1 MPKRVVSV
9 SIGSSKRN
17 ARAEIEVL
25 GETFILERIGTD
37 GSFEKAIQLIQ
48 ELDGKV
54 DAFGLGGLDLY
65 LYAAGRRYA
74 IRDALKL
81 ARAAKK
87 TPVVDGSGLKHTLE
101 RRVVQQLDETIGWRG
116 RRVLMT
122 AGVDRFGMAEAFWEA
137 KADVLYGD
145 FIFALGLPIP
155 LRTLTSLQLLA
166 RVLLP
171 VFTQLPF
178 KWLYPTGSKQEKRVQ
193 DWRRRYYDWAE
204 VVAGD
209 FLYIKRFMPDEMHG
223 KIILANTTTKEDV
236 EELRAKGVK
245 ALITT
250 TPRLNGRS
258 FGTNVMEAF
267 FVALA
272 ERFPLSEADYLHYIE
287 ALGLKP
293 EITELNP

>member
-1 MPKRVVSV
+1 M
-9 SIGSSKRN
+9 
-17 ARAEIEVL
+17 L
-25 GETFILERIGTD
+25 GERFILERIGTD

-101 RRVVQQLDETIGWRG
+101 RRVVQQLEETIGWRG

-272 ERFPLSEADYLHYIE
+272 GRFPLSEADYLHYIE
-287 ALGLKP
+287 ALELRP
-293 EITELNP
+293 EIAELNP